1 MLSHWAK
8 GVLWELL
15 KLRPQKY
22 VTNILH
28 TVRSGMLICACYAQT
43 KIDMWWWRLSLV
55 NTWERQYLS
64 LKFQLTVCLLVSLS
78 VRIVKSTI
86 FQETHLQL
94 SGLVNVRLKAVGTM
108 DFILAHLRNVMS
120 FCFCRPCFS
129 LTSYF
134 PSGVRHLL
142 LISYHMTTIRQSEQS
157 SLLET
162 VRAEE
167 YHNHFKTFLMV
178 KAL

>member
-1 MLSHWAK
+1 
-8 GVLWELL
+8 
-15 KLRPQKY
+15 
-22 VTNILH
+22 
-28 TVRSGMLICACYAQT
+28 
-43 KIDMWWWRLSLV
+43 
-55 NTWERQYLS
+55 
-64 LKFQLTVCLLVSLS
+64 
-78 VRIVKSTI
+78 
-86 FQETHLQL
+86 
-94 SGLVNVRLKAVGTM
+94 M

-167 YHNHFKTFLMV
+167 YHNHFKLSSWLKLCKNVVYQRKLYMEVINSFFNIENQGIYFVLIRKLCIQTAVWSQSFLR
-178 KAL
+178 A

>member
-1 MLSHWAK
+1 M
-8 GVLWELL
+8 
-15 KLRPQKY
+15 
-22 VTNILH
+22 
-28 TVRSGMLICACYAQT
+28 
-43 KIDMWWWRLSLV
+43 
-55 NTWERQYLS
+55 
-64 LKFQLTVCLLVSLS
+64 CLLCANKDRYVVVTFKPGEYMRKTIPFFKIS
-78 VRIVKSTI
+78 VNCLLACFPKCQNCQKHNFSRDSPSIVRACECSIKGCWHYGFYIGS
-86 FQETHLQL
+86 
-94 SGLVNVRLKAVGTM
+94 
-108 DFILAHLRNVMS
+108 ILALRNVMS

>member
-1 MLSHWAK
+1 MFK
-8 GVLWELL
+8 PGEYMR
-15 KLRPQKY
+15 K
-22 VTNILH
+22 TETI
-28 TVRSGMLICACYAQT
+28 TFF
-43 KIDMWWWRLSLV
+43 KISF
-55 NTWERQYLS
+55 N
-64 LKFQLTVCLLVSLS
+64 CLLACFFKCQNCQSHYFLGDSPS
-78 VRIVKSTI
+78 VVKACECCVKTI
-86 FQETHLQL
+86 SAL
-94 SGLVNVRLKAVGTM
+94 R
-108 DFILAHLRNVMS
+108 FILTQLRNVMS

-162 VRAEE
+162 VRVEE
-167 YHNHFKTFLMV
+167 YHNHFKAFLLSAV

>member
-1 MLSHWAK
+1 MLYHWAK

-22 VTNILH
+22 VTSILH
-28 TVRSGMLICACYAQT
+28 TVRSGMLICAYHDLC
-43 KIDMWWWRLSLV
+43 LSV
-55 NTWERQYLS
+55 N
-64 LKFQLTVCLLVSLS
+64 CLLACFFKCQNCQSHYFFGDS
-78 VRIVKSTI
+78 PSIVKTCECWIKTVS
-86 FQETHLQL
+86 
-94 SGLVNVRLKAVGTM
+94 TM
-108 DFILAHLRNVMS
+108 DFILIHLRNVMS

-134 PSGVRHLL
+134 PSGVRPLL

-162 VRAEE
+162 VRGEE
-167 YHNHFKTFLMV
+167 YHNHFKTFLS
-178 KAL
+178 

>member
-1 MLSHWAK
+1 MRK
-8 GVLWELL
+8 
-15 KLRPQKY
+15 
-22 VTNILH
+22 TI
-28 TVRSGMLICACYAQT
+28 TFF
-43 KIDMWWWRLSLV
+43 KIAVS
-55 NTWERQYLS
+55 
-64 LKFQLTVCLLVSLS
+64 CLLACFFKCQNFQSHNFFRRLAF
-78 VRIVKSTI
+78 RACECWIKTI
-86 FQETHLQL
+86 
-94 SGLVNVRLKAVGTM
+94 STM

-157 SLLET
+157 SLLEM

-167 YHNHFKTFLMV
+167 YHNHFKTFLLWLKLCNNVVYQCKLYMWGINSFFNIWNQGIYFV
-178 KAL
+178 LIGKLCIQTALWSQSFLRA